1 MSSVSADSCRA
12 RGRYLIFLLP
22 RAIADH
28 PGSTIFPACKLSS
41 PLDTREPL
49 TSRVQAIEPQL
60 SGNRFTA
67 CFSKFLPSLY
77 FILSFL
83 SAPLDHNE
91 NDNSTKRYDKIL
103 KFVKRLNS
111 RFEKVLARVWIVVF
125 LEFFSRKREG
135 GDRSKIFAVLRL
147 IKKKKEKEKSN
158 AARTKRC
165 LGAMHY
171 DRSRTCMHAR
181 IFRCRTD
188 RWEMH
193 QTGSL
198 FPRYSEFRECVGYL
212 TATRPKPPS
221 PMH

>member
-91 NDNSTKRYDKIL
+91 NDNS
-103 KFVKRLNS
+103 
-111 RFEKVLARVWIVVF
+111 
-125 LEFFSRKREG
+125 
-135 GDRSKIFAVLRL
+135 
-147 IKKKKEKEKSN
+147 KEKI
-158 AARTKRC
+158 R
-165 LGAMHY
+165 
-171 DRSRTCMHAR
+171 
-181 IFRCRTD
+181 
-188 RWEMH
+188 
-193 QTGSL
+193 
-198 FPRYSEFRECVGYL
+198 
-212 TATRPKPPS
+212 
-221 PMH
+221 